1 MNASHN
7 QIGSIPST
15 ALKDL
20 ESLKHLDVSYN
31 KLTHVLDNQ
40 FASLSSIESINM
52 SHNELNSIQQFT
64 FTDLK
69 SLQKLD
75 LASNKLQTDEF
86 LEQAAPIKSIYL
98 QNNQYHKMNLSAFKS
113 VGNVYLNK
121 NPWNCSWLLRALSK
135 KEHLISN
142 IQFGFEFD
150 DFPQENLTKPL
161 LQEVECLD
169 YRQSTKWPLIRQI
182 VIINADCAP
191 KNEKKVIFFRLISN
205 SHFTA
210 NLFYFFFLFYQ
221 LISIAF
227 TGNPFLEKANN
238 KHIS

>member
-1 MNASHN
+1 M
-7 QIGSIPST
+7 
-15 ALKDL
+15 KDL
-20 ESLKHLDVSYN
+20 GSLKHLDVSHN

-52 SHNELNSIQQFT
+52 SHNEINSIQQFT

-69 SLQKLD
+69 ALQKLD

-86 LEQAAPIKSIYL
+86 LEQTVRIKSIDL
-98 QNNQYHKMNLSAFKS
+98 QNNQYHEMNLSAFKS
-113 VGNVYLNK
+113 VGSVYLNK
-121 NPWNCSWLLRALSK
+121 NPWNCSWLLRSLSK

-150 DFPQENLTKPL
+150 DFPQENVTKPL

-169 YRQSTKWPLIRQI
+169 YRQSTKWPLIRKI
-182 VIINADCAP
+182 VVINEDCAP
-191 KNEKKVIFFRLISN
+191 KNEKKVIFFLIIFIF
-205 SHFTA
+205 HFFFQIFISLP
-210 NLFYFFFLFYQ
+210 NLFYCFFF
-221 LISIAF
+221 SIYIINNINRF
-227 TGNPFLEKANN
+227 HWKSILEKANN